1 MPYVSLKS
9 EVVPPCQIGGP
20 AAPVESGGVS
30 FAPAAE
36 PHPTMEY
43 RLLPHY
49 WDCVEANEW
58 DWGPKGRPLP
68 VSPKNPRA
76 GYFSFDH
83 EVAQKFKLQLSGK
96 MSWAPEPI
104 M

>member
-1 MPYVSLKS
+1 MPYVTLKT
-9 EVVPPCQIGGP
+9 EAVPDHSMK
-20 AAPVESGGVS
+20 AAAEAEAAAAAGTSAVS
-30 FAPAAE
+30 FAPVAE
-36 PHPTMEY
+36 PQPSMEY

-76 GYFSFDH
+76 GSTPTRGQ
-83 EVAQKFKLQLSGK
+83 AWL
-96 MSWAPEPI
+96 
-104 M
+104 